1 MRKALRCIFL
11 LLATVPLWGQV
22 DTGVI
27 TGTVNDQA
35 GAVIP
40 SAKVTITSQSTG
52 VSTVM
57 TADSRG
63 SFTSAPIKADV
74 YSVAVTAPGF
84 ESETQVGVRLQVQ
97 DRLNLE
103 FKMVV
108 GQVNQSVTVTDQS
121 PALQTQTS
129 SLGQV
134 ISSET

>member
-1 MRKALRCIFL
+1 MRKALLCIL
-11 LLATVPLWGQV
+11 LLLTTAPMWGQV

-40 SAKVTITSQSTG
+40 SAKVTITSQTTG

-74 YSVAVTAPGF
+74 YSVAVIAPGF

-103 FKMVV
+103 FKMAV
-108 GQVNQSVTVTDQS
+108 GQVSQSVKGKNKNPQPKTHTHRAH
-121 PALQTQTS
+121 P
-129 SLGQV
+129 
-134 ISSET
+134 

>member
-1 MRKALRCIFL
+1 MGGIMRKAILCIL
-11 LLATVPLWGQV
+11 LLLTTVPMWSQA

-35 GAVIP
+35 GAAIP
-40 SAKVTITSQSTG
+40 SAKVSITSQSTG
-52 VSTVM
+52 VSTVI

-63 SFTSAPIKADV
+63 SFTSAPIQADV
-74 YSVAVTAPGF
+74 YSVTVTAPGF

-108 GQVNQSVTVTDQS
+108 GQVSQSVTVTDQS
-121 PALQTQTS
+121 PALQT
-129 SLGQV
+129 
-134 ISSET
+134 